1 MKKLKLAIDVD
12 LTVVDVLK
20 PWVKWMGINHP
31 EDFVRPAYMSLD
43 GHYNVHFHNLY
54 NVDPQQIND
63 FWKQNDLYDNLE
75 PMEGSIEAY
84 QALKEKYDVYF
95 LSICY
100 SEHKDSKEAFLQRYF
115 GEDIEMVDSMNCK
128 SHYDF
133 DLLIDDNPKVLMGV
147 YNAKWTQAS
156 PRTKHLLQ
164 HNQITPADL
173 KFLSQ
178 GKLNPAIKHVNSWDE
193 VNFTVDRLITI

>member
-1 MKKLKLAIDVD
+1 MNKPKIAVDVD
-12 LTVVDVLK
+12 LTIVDVLT

-31 EDFVRPAYMSLD
+31 EDFVRPVYMSLD

-63 FWKQNDLYDNLE
+63 FWKQNDLYDQLD
-75 PMEGSIEAY
+75 PMEGSVEAY

-100 SEHKDSKEAFLQRYF
+100 PEHKDSKEAFLQRHF
-115 GEDIEMVDSMNCK
+115 GEDIEMIDSMSCK

-147 YNAKWTQAS
+147 YNAKWTQTS

-178 GKLNPAIKHVNSWDE
+178 GKLNPAIKHVNNWDE